1 MEPQQWTPA
10 APLFQSFLQGGFE
23 ASSHR
28 RRDGRRIDVI
38 GGTRHDQYAAEDY
51 RLIRGVGLSTAR
63 DALRWHLI
71 ERTPGCY
78 DWSSFLPML
87 RAARDSGIEVIWD
100 LCHYGVPPDLDI
112 WAPAFVDRF
121 AAFAGAAAR
130 LVREEGGQNAI
141 WCPMNEVSFWSWAGG
156 DRQELHPYAQGQGPA
171 LKVQLMRASIA
182 ATEAVRAVDRRARF
196 LQAEPL
202 IHICP
207 NPAQPFDDEAVEKYR
222 MAQYESWDMLA
233 GMLRPELGGRPE
245 LLDVVGV
252 NFYCNNQW
260 VHNSETLGL
269 GHRWFRPLS
278 DMLAE
283 VYDRYRRPLVI
294 SETGA
299 EAPNGPGWL
308 RYVGGEVRTALRR
321 GVPIEGLCIYPIMDY
336 PGWNDDRHCPA
347 GLIRLDQD
355 YRGRSVDPEMVLAI
369 EEQAMLLRPLLSRPH
384 ALGVA
389 AE

>member
-1 MEPQQWTPA
+1 MGVQQA
-10 APLFQSFLQGGFE
+10 ANRPLFRSFLQGGFE
-23 ASSHR
+23 ASTHR
-28 RRDGRRIDVI
+28 RRDGRQLDVI
-38 GGTRHDQYAAEDY
+38 GATRHDERAVEDY
-51 RLIRGVGLSTAR
+51 QLMRDAGLHTAR

-71 ERTPGCY
+71 ERSPGCY
-78 DWSSFLPML
+78 DWSSFLPMV
-87 RAARDSGIEVIWD
+87 RAARKAGMQVMWD
-100 LCHYGVPPDLDI
+100 LCHYGLPHDLDI
-112 WAPAFVDRF
+112 WTPAFVDRF

-130 LVREEGGQNAI
+130 LVQEEGSDGSI
-141 WCPMNEVSFWSWAGG
+141 WCPVNEVSFWSWAGG
-156 DRQELHPYAQGQGPA
+156 DCREVYPYAEWRGDL
-171 LKVQLMRASIA
+171 LKEQLVRATIA
-182 ATEAVRAVDRRARF
+182 ATEAVRAVDSRARF
-196 LQAEPL
+196 MQAEPL

-207 NPAQPFDDEAVEKYR
+207 NPAQPTENEAVEGYR
-222 MAQYESWDMLA
+222 RAQYQAWDMLA
-233 GMLRPELGGRPE
+233 GLLRPELGGRPE
-245 LLDVVGV
+245 YLDVVGV

-260 VHNSETLGL
+260 VHDSETLGL

-283 VYDRYRRPLVI
+283 VHDRYQRPLVI

-321 GVPIEGLCIYPIMDY
+321 GVPVEGLCIYPIMDY

-355 YRGRSVDPEMVLAI
+355 YRVRSADPEMLLAI
-369 EEQAMLLRPLLSRPH
+369 EEQAMLLRPLLSNPPR
-384 ALGVA
+384 LEVA

>member
-1 MEPQQWTPA
+1 MGAQQA
-10 APLFQSFLQGGFE
+10 SGRPLFQSFLQGGFE
-23 ASSHR
+23 ASTHR
-28 RRDGRRIDVI
+28 RRDGRQLDVV
-38 GGTRHDQYAAEDY
+38 GATRHDERAAEDY
-51 RLIRGVGLSTAR
+51 RLMRAAGLHTAR
-63 DALRWHLI
+63 DAMRWHLI
-71 ERTPGCY
+71 ERSPGCY

-87 RAARDSGIEVIWD
+87 RAARDSGMQVLWD
-100 LCHYGVPPDLDI
+100 LCHYGLPHDVDVWTPV
-112 WAPAFVDRF
+112 FVDRF

-130 LVREEGGQNAI
+130 LVRDEGGEGAV

-156 DRQELHPYAQGQGPA
+156 DHHEVYPYGEWQGDV
-171 LKVQLMRASIA
+171 LKEQLVRAAIA
-182 ATEAVRAVDRRARF
+182 ATEAVRAVDSRARF
-196 LQAEPL
+196 IQAEPL

-207 NPAQPFDDEAVEKYR
+207 NPAQPTEDEAVEGYR
-222 MAQYESWDMLA
+222 RAQYQAWDMLA
-233 GMLRPELGGRPE
+233 GLLRPELGGRPE
-245 LLDVVGV
+245 YLDVIGV

-260 VHNSETLGL
+260 VHDAETLGL

-321 GVPIEGLCIYPIMDY
+321 GIPVEGLCIYPIMDY

-347 GLIRLDQD
+347 GLIRLDHE
-355 YRGRSVDPEMVLAI
+355 YRARSADPEMALAI
-369 EEQAMLLRPLLSRPH
+369 EEQVALLRPMLSNAPW
-384 ALGVA
+384 LDVA

>member
-1 MEPQQWTPA
+1 MEPQRA
-10 APLFQSFLQGGFE
+10 SGAPLFRSFLQGGFE

-28 RRDGRRIDVI
+28 RRDGRQIDVI
-38 GGTRHDQYAAEDY
+38 CGTRHDHEAAEDY
-51 RLIRGVGLSTAR
+51 RLMRGAGLCTAR

-71 ERTPGCY
+71 ERTPGHY

-87 RAARDSGIEVIWD
+87 RAARESGVQVVWD
-100 LCHYGVPPDLDI
+100 LCHYGFPPSLDI

-130 LVREEGGQNAI
+130 LVRDEGGQGAI
-141 WCPMNEVSFWSWAGG
+141 WCPMNEASFWSWAGG

-171 LKVQLMRASIA
+171 LKKQLIRAAIA
-182 ATEAVRAVDRRARF
+182 ATEAVRAADHRARF
-196 LQAEPL
+196 LQPEPL

-207 NPAQPFDDEAVEKYR
+207 NPAQPSEDEAVERYR
-222 MAQYESWDMLA
+222 TAQYESWDMLA
-233 GMLRPELGGRPE
+233 GMLYPELGGRPE
-245 LLDVVGV
+245 MLDVIGV

-321 GVPIEGLCIYPIMDY
+321 GIPIEGLCVYPIMDY

-355 YRGRSVDPEMVLAI
+355 YRNRSVDPEMVLAI
-369 EEQAMLLRPLLSRPH
+369 EEQAMLLRPLLSRPQE
-384 ALGVA
+384 LGVA